1 MNGRCQAEL
10 TVFLFF
16 NHFSDYLEGDNFRR
30 SNDFDIHLRSQL
42 LTRMRGETTHGAKAG
57 NMRSEKRVTEILRE
71 LRHKGSISLSELV
84 KALHTSPASVR
95 RDLAKLEKKGLV
107 RRTPGGATLVEPLLY
122 EPFRYDSLF
131 QNREQHRA
139 ADKRRIGIAAAELIH
154 ENETVGFTAGTTTTH
169 VARSLRN
176 RHNIRVITNAVNIAM
191 ELSNCEGLR
200 TFVTGGFVQWAGS
213 FSLVGHAAVNFLSD
227 IYMDKVFVSACGLD
241 PTRGVTVIESEE
253 ALTFRAMI
261 RQAKK
266 IIVVADSS
274 KLGSV
279 TPALVCPISD
289 IHMLITDT
297 GATDKAV
304 ALFAERGIEV
314 RRV

>member
-1 MNGRCQAEL
+1 MPEANQSKL
-10 TVFLFF
+10 
-16 NHFSDYLEGDNFRR
+16 
-30 SNDFDIHLRSQL
+30 
-42 LTRMRGETTHGAKAG
+42 
-57 NMRSEKRVTEILRE
+57 RSEKRFNELLRE
-71 LRHKGSISLSELV
+71 LRHKGSISLDELV
-84 KALHTSPASVR
+84 KSLHTSPASVR
-95 RDLAKLEKKGLV
+95 RDLAKLEKQGLV

-139 ADKRRIGIAAAELIH
+139 AEKRRIGIAAAELIE
-154 ENETVGFTAGTTTTH
+154 ENDTVGFTAGTTTTH

-191 ELSNCEGLR
+191 ELSNCAGLR

-213 FSLVGHAAVNFLSD
+213 FSLVGHSAVDFLND
-227 IYMDKVFVSACGLD
+227 LYLDKVFVSLCGID
-241 PTRGVTVIESEE
+241 VARGATVIESEE

-266 IIVVADSS
+266 AIVVADSS
-274 KLGSV
+274 KLGAV
-279 TPALVCPISD
+279 TPALVCPVSD

-297 GATDKAV
+297 RASDKVVAQFTD
-304 ALFAERGIEV
+304 RGIEV

>member
-1 MNGRCQAEL
+1 
-10 TVFLFF
+10 
-16 NHFSDYLEGDNFRR
+16 
-30 SNDFDIHLRSQL
+30 
-42 LTRMRGETTHGAKAG
+42 MRGESTHGAKAG

-71 LRHKGSISLSELV
+71 LRNKGSISLRELV

-95 RDLAKLEKKGLV
+95 RDLAKLEMKGLV

-241 PTRGVTVIESEE
+241 PARGVTVIESEE

-297 GATDKAV
+297 GATDKSV

>member
-1 MNGRCQAEL
+1 MKDNR
-10 TVFLFF
+10 V
-16 NHFSDYLEGDNFRR
+16 EG
-30 SNDFDIHLRSQL
+30 
-42 LTRMRGETTHGAKAG
+42 
-57 NMRSEKRVTEILRE
+57 ILRE
-71 LRHKGSISLSELV
+71 LRRKGRVSLEELV
-84 KALHTSPASVR
+84 KALHSSPASVR
-95 RDLAKLEKKGLV
+95 RDLAKLQTKGFV

-139 ADKRRIGIAAAELIH
+139 ADKRRIGLAAAELIE
-154 ENETVGFTAGTTTTH
+154 ENETVGFTAGTTTTQ
-169 VARSLRN
+169 VARGLRH

-213 FSLVGHAAVNFLSD
+213 FSLVGHAAIDFLSD
-227 IYMDKVFVSACGLD
+227 VYMDKVFVSVCGID
-241 PTRGVTVIESEE
+241 AARGVTVIESEE

-261 RQAKK
+261 KQAKK
-266 IIVVADSS
+266 AIVVADSS
-274 KLGSV
+274 KLGAV

-289 IHMLITDT
+289 IHVLITDT
-297 GATDKAV
+297 RASDKAV
-304 ALFAERGIEV
+304 ALFTERALEV

>member
-1 MNGRCQAEL
+1 
-10 TVFLFF
+10 
-16 NHFSDYLEGDNFRR
+16 
-30 SNDFDIHLRSQL
+30 
-42 LTRMRGETTHGAKAG
+42 
-57 NMRSEKRVTEILRE
+57 MRSDKRANEILRE
-71 LRHKGSISLSELV
+71 LRHKGSISLPELV
-84 KALHTSPASVR
+84 KGLHTSPASVR

-107 RRTPGGATLVEPLLY
+107 RRTPGGAILVEPLLY

-131 QNREQHRA
+131 QNREQHRTA
-139 ADKRRIGIAAAELIH
+139 EKRRIGIAAAELIE

-176 RHNIRVITNAVNIAM
+176 RHNIRIITNAVNIAM

-227 IYMDKVFVSACGLD
+227 IYMDKVFVSVCGID
-241 PTRGVTVIESEE
+241 AARGVTVIESEE

-266 IIVVADSS
+266 VIVVADSS
-274 KLGSV
+274 KLGAV
-279 TPALVCPISD
+279 TPALVCPISE
-289 IHMLITDT
+289 IQTVITDT
-297 GATDKAV
+297 GASDKAV
-304 ALFAERGIEV
+304 ALFTERGV
-314 RRV
+314 QVMRV

>member
-1 MNGRCQAEL
+1 MKDNR
-10 TVFLFF
+10 V
-16 NHFSDYLEGDNFRR
+16 EG
-30 SNDFDIHLRSQL
+30 
-42 LTRMRGETTHGAKAG
+42 
-57 NMRSEKRVTEILRE
+57 ILRE
-71 LRHKGSISLSELV
+71 LRRKGRVSLEELV
-84 KALHTSPASVR
+84 KALHSSPASVR
-95 RDLAKLEKKGLV
+95 RDLAKLQTKGLV

-139 ADKRRIGIAAAELIH
+139 ADKRRIGLAAAELIE
-154 ENETVGFTAGTTTTH
+154 ENETVGFTAGTTTTQ
-169 VARSLRN
+169 VARGLRH

-213 FSLVGHAAVNFLSD
+213 FSLVGHAAIDFLSD
-227 IYMDKVFVSACGLD
+227 VYMDKVFVSVCGID
-241 PTRGVTVIESEE
+241 AARGVTVIESEE

-261 RQAKK
+261 KQAKK
-266 IIVVADSS
+266 AIVVADSS
-274 KLGSV
+274 KLGAV

-289 IHMLITDT
+289 IHVLITDT
-297 GATDKAV
+297 RASDKAV
-304 ALFAERGIEV
+304 ALFTERALEV

>member
-1 MNGRCQAEL
+1 MTGNDRI
-10 TVFLFF
+10 
-16 NHFSDYLEGDNFRR
+16 EG
-30 SNDFDIHLRSQL
+30 
-42 LTRMRGETTHGAKAG
+42 
-57 NMRSEKRVTEILRE
+57 ILRE
-71 LRHKGSISLSELV
+71 LRRKGSISLEELV
-84 KALHTSPASVR
+84 KLLHTSPASIR
-95 RDLAKLEKKGLV
+95 RDLAKLESKGLI

-122 EPFRYDSLF
+122 EPFRYDSVF
-131 QNREQHRA
+131 QNRDQHRVA
-139 ADKRRIGIAAAELIH
+139 EKRRIGLAAAELIQ

-169 VARSLRN
+169 VARTLRN

-213 FSLVGHAAVNFLSD
+213 FSLVGHAAISFLD
-227 IYMDKVFVSACGLD
+227 DVYMDKVFVSVCGID
-241 PTRGVTVIESEE
+241 VARGITVIESEE

-266 IIVVADSS
+266 TIVVADSS
-274 KLGSV
+274 KLGVV

-289 IHMLITDT
+289 VHMLITDT
-297 GATDKAV
+297 RASDKA
-304 ALFAERGIEV
+304 AAIFSEKGLEV